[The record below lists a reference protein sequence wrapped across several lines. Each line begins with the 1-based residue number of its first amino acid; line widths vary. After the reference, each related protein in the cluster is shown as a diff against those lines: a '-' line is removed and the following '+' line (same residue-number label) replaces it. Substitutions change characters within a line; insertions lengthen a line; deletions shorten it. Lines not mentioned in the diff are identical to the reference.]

1 VTAKKYN
8 AKNLLEHTVILKIN
22 TVPTSI
28 FKGNTKVIEFI
39 DGKDKVLFP
48 AGSIKITPIE
58 VDDEPKVDE
67 TKESESEPKVDE
79 TKESESEPKVT
90 EKKETAAQARARKAK
105 EAKSSKSKANDV
117 KIETE
122 DK

>member
-1 VTAKKYN
+1 MTAKKYN

-67 TKESESEPKVDE
+67 TKESESEPKV
-79 TKESESEPKVT
+79 T